1 MPTTFSR
8 GFPTALRYTCVM
20 PVHDWNR
27 VDAATFHAFHTAWIT
42 HLSETLNGGVL
53 PDGYYAMP
61 EQHAGRWIADV
72 LTLQTQLARPQ
83 SRRDDVGVAVA
94 DAPPQVRQRLISP
107 PSARAAR
114 RTLAVRHVSGH
125 QIIALIDVVSPAN
138 KDRATHVRDFI
149 DKAES
154 ALALGI
160 HVLMVDLFA
169 PGPFDPIGMHGALR
183 ERLVDEPSPSLE
195 GEPLTLASYL
205 SGPQPEAY
213 LEHLSVGLPLPPI
226 PLFLNPDR
234 CVSVPLESTYALAFR
249 GLPAVWR
256 QVLE

>member
-1 MPTTFSR
+1 
-8 GFPTALRYTCVM
+8 M

-27 VDAATFHAFHTAWIT
+27 VEAAMFHAFHTAWIT
-42 HLSETLNGGVL
+42 HLSETLNEGVL

-83 SRRDDVGVAVA
+83 SRRDNVGVAIA

-114 RTLAVRHVSGH
+114 RSLAIRHVSGY
-125 QIIALIDVVSPAN
+125 QIIALIEIVSPAN
-138 KDRATHVRDFI
+138 KDRAMHVRDFI
-149 DKAES
+149 EKAEN

-160 HVLMVDLFA
+160 HVLMVDPFA
-169 PGPFDPIGMHGALR
+169 LGPFDPMGMHGALW
-183 ERLVDEPSPSLE
+183 ERLVDEPSPPLE
-195 GEPLTLASYL
+195 SEPLTLASYL
-205 SGPQPEAY
+205 AGPQPEAY
-213 LEHLSVGLPLPPI
+213 LEHLSVGVPLAAM

-234 CVSVPLESTYALAFR
+234 YVSVPLESTYALAFR

-256 QVLE
+256 